1 MTAKKTE
8 PNFTVNITANVSGLL
23 QFKMKRKLTVTCLL
37 DLLERSTV
45 QDLHSLGEE
54 PIVFARELREK
65 VEGLLKEIEK
75 IKKSLNK
82 SIQQAENEDI
92 KHAKYDFWFAL
103 DIVKQIE
110 EKIKKAFEGVME

>member
-1 MTAKKTE
+1 MTAKKTK
-8 PNFTVNITANVSGLL
+8 P
-23 QFKMKRKLTVTCLL
+23 RKSLTVTCLL
-37 DLLERSTV
+37 DLLERSTTR
-45 QDLHSLGEE
+45 DLHYLGEE

-65 VEGLLKEIEK
+65 VEELLKEIEK